1 MRPIGF
7 IHNWRPQS
15 NNTELIESTKAVLA
29 EYEIYGP
36 MTLRQIFYRL
46 VGTVGYEKSER
57 AYKKLGETLHLARRA
72 KMIPF
77 SAIRDD
83 CETVIESD
91 GWNSSEALMEAI
103 SCSVQNFEL
112 QADIGQPFRI
122 MILCEAAGMV
132 PMVAQMIAAFGIVV
146 RSSGGFSGVTAKY
159 ALAENIA
166 KHFYEFDRPTVI
178 LHMGDYDP
186 SGEHIFLN
194 LERDVGAFLDDITAG
209 SVSLFHRIAVT
220 PEQIVWFAL
229 PTAPAKLSDN
239 RSFAGLNGD
248 GTSIVQVEAL
258 NPDDLA
264 KIVNAAI
271 RIYWNT
277 DIASSVKAREA
288 KDRAKLKRWFEERP
302 R

>member
-1 MRPIGF
+1 MRPVGF
-7 IHNWRPQS
+7 INNWRPQS
-15 NNTELIESTKAVLA
+15 KNTALIESAKAVLA

-57 AYKKLGETLHLARRA
+57 AYKKLGETLQYARRA
-72 KMIPF
+72 KLISF

-83 CETVIESD
+83 GETVIAPN
-91 GWNSSEALMEAI
+91 GWNSSVALMEAI
-103 SCSVQNFEL
+103 GRSVQGFQL
-112 QADIGQPFRI
+112 HADTGQPLRI

-132 PMVAQMIAAFGIVV
+132 AMVAQMVTDFGIMV

-166 KHFYEFDRPTVI
+166 NHFKEFERPTVI
-178 LHMGDYDP
+178 LHIGDYDP
-186 SGEHIFLN
+186 SGEHIFFN
-194 LERDVGAFLDDITAG
+194 LERDVGAFLDDMTAG
-209 SVSLFHRIAVT
+209 NVSLFHRIAVT
-220 PEQIVWFAL
+220 PEQIVQFGL

-248 GTSIVQVEAL
+248 GTSTVQAEAL

-264 KIVNAAI
+264 EIVDAAI
-271 RIYWNT
+271 RTYWNT
-277 DIASSVKAREA
+277 EIASSVKRREA
-288 KDRAKLKRWFEERP
+288 EDRAKLSKWFEERP